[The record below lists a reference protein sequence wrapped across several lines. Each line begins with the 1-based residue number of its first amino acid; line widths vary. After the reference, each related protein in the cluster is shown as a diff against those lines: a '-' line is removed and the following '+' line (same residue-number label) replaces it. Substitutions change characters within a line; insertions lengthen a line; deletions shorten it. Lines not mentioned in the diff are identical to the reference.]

1 MSAREIA
8 ENRLATGE
16 ITEEEF
22 DRIISKI
29 EQSEAANGRHRD
41 RRPPP
46 EYRSQEPDPRPR
58 DHRPP
63 ERAHR
68 DHRPDDDFRI
78 EPNKQAPP
86 AQDSSKGLGVFGS
99 IIGVIFGLYIA
110 CCFLLAYAGAA
121 ETAGEKLY
129 EVCTNRNHPFCRCQA
144 SNARGQMTFFKAPL
158 LAFNIIAIESPAD
171 ASRPLK

>member
-29 EQSEAANGRHRD
+29 EQSESANRRHRD
-41 RRPPP
+41 RRPRP
-46 EYRSQEPDPRPR
+46 EYRPQEPDLRPR
-58 DHRPP
+58 DHRPQ

-86 AQDSSKGLGVFGS
+86 AADSSSGLGVFGGILS
-99 IIGVIFGLYIA
+99 TVVGLYFA
-110 CCFLLAYAGAA
+110 SCVLFALAGVGDNAA
-121 ETAGEKLY
+121 ERMFK
-129 EVCTNRNHPFCRCQA
+129 VCTNRDSPFCKCQA
-144 SNARGQMTFFKAPL
+144 LNASNQFTFFKAPL
-158 LAFNIIAIESPAD
+158 VLSLIHI
-171 ASRPLK
+171 